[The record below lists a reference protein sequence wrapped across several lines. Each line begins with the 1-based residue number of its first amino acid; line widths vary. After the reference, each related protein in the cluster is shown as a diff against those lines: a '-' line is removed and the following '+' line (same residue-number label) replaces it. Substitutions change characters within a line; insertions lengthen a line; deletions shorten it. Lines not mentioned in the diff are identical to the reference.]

1 MAITAVSDKSNVF
14 DEALHQTGGYAYWV
28 FDDYRI
34 HPENGNLPQR
44 IFGLPLALNAE
55 RYRFPSTDSEVW
67 RSSNQWVLA
76 RAFFFGEGNDF
87 ASMLRRGRAL
97 AAAIGAGIA
106 LLVYAWS
113 RRLFGREGAMLS
125 LLLAA
130 FSPNLLAHGPLMTSD
145 ATLALSLSAALA
157 CLWTALH
164 RVTPCTALGSGLVCG
179 LLFVSKFSAVVFV
192 PMALILLALRIADGR
207 ALRVRCWRTWR
218 RIESRGRQLA
228 ALGAVLG
235 IHALLVWGVI
245 WTSYGF
251 RYEAFG
257 AIGPADSQLMESW
270 ETLLDTPG
278 PLAPLVNA
286 ARERRL
292 LPEAYLY
299 GTAFVNKHSRA
310 RFAFLNGEF
319 GVTGW
324 WYFFPYAFALK
335 TPLALFALLAL
346 AAGTLSGKRRLT
358 PGTGLSSERAS
369 GFYAAA
375 PLWVL
380 LAVYCLFSVTARV
393 NIGLRHLLPIYPPL
407 FILAGAAAR
416 WIVWRRRLPAAL
428 VIAAALAFAAAS
440 LSIRPHYLAFFNA
453 LVGPERG
460 YRHLVDS
467 SLDWGQDLPGLAAW
481 LEADPGAR
489 SGAPVYLAY
498 FGSSSPA
505 SYGVRARAL
514 PSYHEWLGA
523 AAARGLDLEAGIY
536 CISATMLQSV
546 YTDFPGPWTAV
557 RESRYQRA
565 RETLESLLAAGEG
578 APDWRDPLLR
588 RAYRVYDQ
596 LRFGRLAAYLRPREP
611 DAHVGYSIL
620 IYRVSDQQLRAA
632 LRGPPAELA
641 PEADAPLAQPAM

>member
-1 MAITAVSDKSNVF
+1 MAVTAVGGKSNVF
-14 DEALHQTGGYAYWV
+14 DEALHQTGGFAYWI

-55 RYRFPSTDSEVW
+55 RYRFPSTDSELW
-67 RSSNQWVLA
+67 RSSAQWALA

-87 ASMLRRGRAL
+87 ESMLRRGRVL

-106 LLVYAWS
+106 LLVYGWS
-113 RRLFGREGAMLS
+113 RRLFGREAAVLS
-125 LLLAA
+125 LLLAV
-130 FSPNLLAHGPLMTSD
+130 FSPNLLAYGPLMTSD
-145 ATLALSLSAALA
+145 AALALSLGAALA
-157 CLWTALH
+157 CLWTAFH
-164 RVTPCTALGSGLVCG
+164 RATPCSVLGSGLVSG
-179 LLFVSKFSAVVFV
+179 MLFVSKFSAVVFV
-192 PMALILLALRIADGR
+192 PMALILLAVRIVDGR
-207 ALRVRCWRTWR
+207 ALRVRCCRRWR
-218 RIESRGRQLA
+218 RIESRGHQLA

-235 IHALLVWGVI
+235 VHAALVCAVI
-245 WTSYGF
+245 WASYGF
-251 RYEAFG
+251 RYAAFG
-257 AIGPADSQLMESW
+257 AIGPADSRLMESW
-270 ETLLDTPG
+270 EALLDTPG
-278 PLAPLVNA
+278 PVAPLLAA
-286 ARERRL
+286 ARERHL

-299 GTAFVNKHSRA
+299 GAAFADKHSRA
-310 RFAFLNGEF
+310 RFAFLDGEF

-324 WYFFPYAFALK
+324 WYFFPYAFTVK

-346 AAGTLSGKRRLT
+346 AAGTLSASRR
-358 PGTGLSSERAS
+358 RAS
-369 GFYAAA
+369 GTGSSGECASGLYAAA

-380 LAVYCLFSVTARV
+380 LAVFCPLAATARV
-393 NIGLRHLLPIYPPL
+393 NVGLRHLLPIYPAL

-416 WIVWRRRLPAAL
+416 WIVWRRRAPAAL
-428 VIAAALAFAAAS
+428 VIAAMLGFAAAS
-440 LSIRPHYLAFFNA
+440 LWIRPHYLAFFNA

-481 LEADPGAR
+481 LGADPAAR
-489 SGAPVYLAY
+489 GGAPVYLAY

-514 PSYHEWLGA
+514 PSYHEWSGA
-523 AAARGLDLEAGIY
+523 ADAGGLDLEAGIY

-546 YTDFPGPWTAV
+546 YTDFPGPWTAT

-565 RETLESLLAAGEG
+565 RETLEPLLAAGEG
-578 APDWRDPLLR
+578 APAPRDRLR
-588 RAYRVYDQ
+588 RPAYRVYDQ
-596 LRFGRLAAYLRPREP
+596 LRFGRLAAYLRQREP

-620 IYRVSDQQLRAA
+620 IYRLSETQIRAA

-641 PEADAPLAQPAM
+641 PEHGAARAKSSM